1 MKKKFLLS
9 IITLSAVAAIKVNAQ
24 SPESNTTQDLT
35 EEHVFS
41 QGIEGPAVDKAGN
54 LYVVSFGK
62 DGTIG
67 IIKPGQKAELFV
79 ELPKGSTGNGIRF
92 NKKGEMF
99 VADYTGHNILKV
111 NMKTKAVSVFAH
123 EANMNQP
130 NDIAMSPSGILF
142 ASDPKWKDQTGQL
155 WRIDKNGKFT
165 LLEGSMGTTNGV
177 EVSPDGKKLYVNESI
192 QRNVWVYDLDKN
204 GNVSNKKLFYKFDDG
219 GMDGMRCDK
228 EGNLYIARYGKGEVA
243 VLSPEG
249 TLKKIIKL
257 KGKNP
262 TNVAFG
268 GPDRKTVYVTLQ
280 ERGAVEYFQN
290 DIAGRE

>member
-1 MKKKFLLS
+1 
-9 IITLSAVAAIKVNAQ
+9 
-24 SPESNTTQDLT
+24 
-35 EEHVFS
+35 
-41 QGIEGPAVDKAGN
+41 
-54 LYVVSFGK
+54 
-62 DGTIG
+62 
-67 IIKPGQKAELFV
+67 
-79 ELPKGSTGNGIRF
+79 
-92 NKKGEMF
+92 
-99 VADYTGHNILKV
+99 
-111 NMKTKAVSVFAH
+111 
-123 EANMNQP
+123 
-130 NDIAMSPSGILF
+130 
-142 ASDPKWKDQTGQL
+142 
-155 WRIDKNGKFT
+155 
-165 LLEGSMGTTNGV
+165 MGTTNGV

-243 VLSPEG
+243 VLSPAG
-249 TLKKIIKL
+249 ALKKTIKL

-262 TNVAFG
+262 TNVTFG